1 MTEHRPSPIGDEI
14 SAEVRWEATRDWEAT
29 TGRRGDGLL
38 RTAQGGDAG
47 EGWTRGRM
55 WMPSRRC
62 LVFEWAYR
70 CLAPLAHCPPTQK
83 RIYYCVAG

>member
-47 EGWTRGRM
+47 EGWTRGQM

-62 LVFEWAYR
+62 LV
-70 CLAPLAHCPPTQK
+70 CLSGLTDA
-83 RIYYCVAG
+83 